1 MVRVALY
8 IVIVGAAALG
18 AAWLADRPGAVVL
31 DWQGW
36 QIQTSLMVAVVAV
49 IVIVVALII
58 LWTLI
63 RWILHGP
70 AAFSG
75 YLKERRQTRGLRALS
90 RGMVAAGAGDARLAR
105 QAAKEAHK
113 LLRDEPLTLLLD
125 AQAAQLAGDRNAARA
140 AFEAMIERTDTELL
154 GLRGLLIESQRAG
167 DMDTARLCVERAAE
181 RAPGLAWA
189 ADALLEQQ
197 TRDHDWQAALGTLAR
212 NAEHRLIDKKAARRA
227 RAVLLTAQAQDNED
241 TDPERALTLAL
252 EANKLAPELVPAAV
266 IAGRLSAAAGKP
278 RQVTRVVEKTWRLSP
293 HPDLAEVYAHARSGD
308 SARDRLK
315 RARQL
320 LAKMPNNA
328 EGRIGL
334 AVAAIDARDWAQARE
349 ALQPLTRS
357 APSQRICLLMA
368 EIAEHDTGD
377 AGAVRE
383 WLARAVHAPRDPAW
397 TADGYVS
404 ESWAPLSPISGHL
417 DAYEWKVPVEALSP
431 PDADAAENAVLQPE
445 YAAALPASFETAQPA
460 VPDPTAAAGDTTAP
474 QAPETAENKPQEDGP
489 LQDDP
494 PSSARPQTEPA
505 REAAAAEPSSSPPPS
520 SPRAT
525 ETAKTAEPVDAAPQ
539 PDVHPAGETEAGKS
553 EIAEVKTA
561 EVKTGEVKT
570 GETGQRETA
579 GPAQAILRG
588 RDSTE
593 ASKDPATTSADPIG
607 ASSDAPQATAP
618 SETDEAAKGETANVV
633 ILGTDAR
640 ASASEAG
647 PAPEASHPDEAAG
660 KPPAGLPPS
669 GADDADGDMPSP
681 ERADEDT
688 GDAGEADKPYR
699 FGFDRPPDD
708 PGPLPDDEADPP
720 PKRRFGLF

>member
-8 IVIVGAAALG
+8 IVIVGALALG
-18 AAWLADRPGAVVL
+18 AAWLADRPGAIVL

-49 IVIVVALII
+49 VVIVVALII

-63 RWILHGP
+63 RWLLHGP
-70 AAFSG
+70 AAFTG
-75 YLKERRQTRGLRALS
+75 YMRGRRQSRGLRALS
-90 RGMVAAGAGDARLAR
+90 RGMIAAGAGDARLAR
-105 QAAKEAHK
+105 QSAKEAHG

-125 AQAAQLAGDRNAARA
+125 AQAAQLAGDRKAARA

-167 DMDTARLCVERAAE
+167 DMETARLCVERAAE

-227 RAVLLTAQAQDNED
+227 RAVLLTAQAQDCEES
-241 TDPERALTLAL
+241 DPERALTLAL

-334 AVAAIDARDWAQARE
+334 AVAAIDARDWTTARE
-349 ALQPLTRS
+349 TLDPLTRS

-368 EIAEHDTGD
+368 EIAEHDKGD

-383 WLARAVHAPRDPAW
+383 WLARAVHAPRDPVW

-404 ESWAPLSPISGHL
+404 DRWAPISPISGHL

-445 YAAALPASFETAQPA
+445 YPAAAAIPASFEPEHPA
-460 VPDPTAAAGDTTAP
+460 E
-474 QAPETAENKPQEDGP
+474 PETAPVAEDGVA
-489 LQDDP
+489 LQ
-494 PSSARPQTEPA
+494 AQEGTQTEQAPSEPA
-505 REAAAAEPSSSPPPS
+505 SDDRLAVEPAEEPSPGHPAAEAAVTGHPIGGEPKADEPDAVSPETRETEDIKADRAVAGDAVSDTAGAEQTIHRLDRAETSDASTAATISEPTS
-520 SPRAT
+520 
-525 ETAKTAEPVDAAPQ
+525 EPAGADTAAPVGDTEPPKT
-539 PDVHPAGETEAGKS
+539 PDADDRTPSEAGNVVVLDTDSRPSATEAGHEPETPRSEEADDKS
-553 EIAEVKTA
+553 PLS
-561 EVKTGEVKT
+561 
-570 GETGQRETA
+570 QA
-579 GPAQAILRG
+579 GGP
-588 RDSTE
+588 
-593 ASKDPATTSADPIG
+593 
-607 ASSDAPQATAP
+607 
-618 SETDEAAKGETANVV
+618 TDEPAAV
-633 ILGTDAR
+633 
-640 ASASEAG
+640 
-647 PAPEASHPDEAAG
+647 
-660 KPPAGLPPS
+660 
-669 GADDADGDMPSP
+669 DDAVPSS
-681 ERADEDT
+681 ERADDHTSDT
-688 GDAGEADKPYR
+688 DKP
-699 FGFDRPPDD
+699 FQIGFDRPPDD

-720 PKRRFGLF
+720 RKRRFGLF

>member
-125 AQAAQLAGDRNAARA
+125 AQAAQLAGDRKAARA

-154 GLRGLLIESQRAG
+154 GLRGLMIESQRAG

-334 AVAAIDARDWAQARE
+334 AVAAIDARDWAAARE
-349 ALQPLTRS
+349 TLQPLTRS

-431 PDADAAENAVLQPE
+431 PDADAAEDAVLQPE
-445 YAAALPASFETAQPA
+445 YAAAIPTSFEAAQPA
-460 VPDPTAAAGDTTAP
+460 EPDPATVAGDVTVP
-474 QAPETAENKPQEDGP
+474 QAPQEDGA
-489 LQDDP
+489 LQDTP
-494 PSSARPQTEPA
+494 PAGAPAPNEPA
-505 REAAAAEPSSSPPPS
+505 REAPSTTAEPSPPP
-520 SPRAT
+520 A
-525 ETAKTAEPVDAAPQ
+525 
-539 PDVHPAGETEAGKS
+539 TEAGK
-553 EIAEVKTA
+553 
-561 EVKTGEVKT
+561 TGEPVDTAPEPDAPSSEGPEPGKA
-570 GETGQRETA
+570 ETGGAETA
-579 GPAQAILRG
+579 RPEGRPEGRPDAAGSTKAMFHG
-588 RDSTE
+588 RDGAE
-593 ASKDPATTSADPIG
+593 APKDPATTSAEADE
-607 ASSDAPQATAP
+607 ASPHEPRPAAP
-618 SETDEAAKGETANVV
+618 SETDETAKGKTANVV
-633 ILGTDAR
+633 VLGTDAR

-647 PAPEASHPDEAAG
+647 QAPEASHPDETAG
-660 KPPAGLPPS
+660 KSPADLPPS
-669 GADDADGDMPSP
+669 GADDAAGASPSGDGDVPSP

-699 FGFDRPPDD
+699 IGFDRPPDD

>member
-18 AAWLADRPGAVVL
+18 AAWLADRPGAIVL

-36 QIQTSLMVAVVAV
+36 QIRTSLMVAVVAV

-125 AQAAQLAGDRNAARA
+125 AQAAQLAGDRKAARA

-154 GLRGLLIESQRAG
+154 GLRGLMIESQRAG
-167 DMDTARLCVERAAE
+167 DMDTARLYVERAAE

-278 RQVTRVVEKTWRLSP
+278 RQVTRVIEKTWRLSP

-334 AVAAIDARDWAQARE
+334 AVAAIDARDWAAARE

-431 PDADAAENAVLQPE
+431 PDADAAEDAVLQPE
-445 YAAALPASFETAQPA
+445 YAAAIPASFEAAQPA
-460 VPDPTAAAGDTTAP
+460 EPDPATVAGDVTVP
-474 QAPETAENKPQEDGP
+474 QAQEAVQNEAQDDGA
-489 LQDDP
+489 LQDTP
-494 PSSARPQTEPA
+494 PAGAPAPNEPA
-505 REAAAAEPSSSPPPS
+505 REAPSTTAEPSPPP
-520 SPRAT
+520 AT
-525 ETAKTAEPVDAAPQ
+525 QAGKTGEPVDPAPE
-539 PDVHPAGETEAGKS
+539 PDAPSSEGPEPGK
-553 EIAEVKTA
+553 A
-561 EVKTGEVKT
+561 
-570 GETGQRETA
+570 ETGGAETA
-579 GPAQAILRG
+579 RPEGRPDAAGSTKAMRHG
-588 RDSTE
+588 RDDAE
-593 ASKDPATTSADPIG
+593 APKDPATTSAEAEE
-607 ASSDAPQATAP
+607 ASSHEPRPAAPADADETAK
-618 SETDEAAKGETANVV
+618 DKTANVV
-633 ILGTDAR
+633 VLGNDAR

-647 PAPEASHPDEAAG
+647 QAPEASQPDEAAD
-660 KPPAGLPPS
+660 KSPAGLR
-669 GADDADGDMPSP
+669 ADDAAGASPPGDGDVPSP
-681 ERADEDT
+681 ERAGEDT

-699 FGFDRPPDD
+699 IGFDRPPDD